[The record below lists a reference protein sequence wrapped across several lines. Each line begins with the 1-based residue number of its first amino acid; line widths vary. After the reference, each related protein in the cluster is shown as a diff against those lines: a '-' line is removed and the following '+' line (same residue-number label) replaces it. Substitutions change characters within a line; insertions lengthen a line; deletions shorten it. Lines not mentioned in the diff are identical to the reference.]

1 MDRPQGGRMS
11 SKDVDTPDR
20 YVTKSFSQ
28 NPFPLKTKYPFP
40 HKTKYYVYLQIDVL
54 ALLIKL
60 IWKGGCRGGGFILF
74 LMISLYRFFFNFCG
88 LITAVKTPPSS
99 PRES

>member
-11 SKDVDTPDR
+11 SKDVDMPDR

-40 HKTKYYVYLQIDVL
+40 HKTKYYVYLQIYVL
-54 ALLIKL
+54 ALLSIEKTVPVPWNL
-60 IWKGGCRGGGFILF
+60 VW
-74 LMISLYRFFFNFCG
+74 G
-88 LITAVKTPPSS
+88 LHPYKN
-99 PRES
+99 